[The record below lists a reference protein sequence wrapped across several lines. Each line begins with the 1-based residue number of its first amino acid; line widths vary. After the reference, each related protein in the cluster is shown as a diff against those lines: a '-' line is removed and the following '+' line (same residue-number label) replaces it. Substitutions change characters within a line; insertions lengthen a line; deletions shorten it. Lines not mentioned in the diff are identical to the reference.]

1 MVTGAREMP
10 DIELSQVL
18 LLASVLGLLVLCL
31 AGGGACDGHDPVNR
45 VMSVW
50 AGQGRP
56 TPNIACLVGFLS
68 LENNNLWRINC
79 SQANNYRWVLGRGGW
94 GGEGPGRSFH

>member
-1 MVTGAREMP
+1 MQE
-10 DIELSQVL
+10 IELSQLAVVL
-18 LLASVLGLLVLCL
+18 SVLSALVLSQ

-68 LENNNLWRINC
+68 LENNKLWRINC
-79 SQANNYRWVLGRGGW
+79 SQANNYR
-94 GGEGPGRSFH
+94 

>member
-18 LLASVLGLLVLCL
+18 LLTSVLGLLVLCL

-79 SQANNYRWVLGRGGW
+79 SQASNYR
-94 GGEGPGRSFH
+94 